1 MIVRI
6 ERSETLNL
14 RFILACRLNWVFR
27 RKNGIDRIEK
37 SPDDDSQQD
46 NYYDRRSVR
55 LRSCISCANTV
66 VYGAC
71 EVLPCLTL
79 TFETIDKT
87 RPQEFS
93 REVRHA
99 PSTNDKPERRAVSK
113 EEARCYDEI
122 IRGQID
128 VVKRA
133 VPFFSSHREYA
144 EKSMPLSRTYARNR
158 PRRSSRT
165 RNSLENSD

>member
-1 MIVRI
+1 MTHNRI
-6 ERSETLNL
+6 IITTDVPRD
-14 RFILACRLNWVFR
+14 C
-27 RKNGIDRIEK
+27 DRV
-37 SPDDDSQQD
+37 SPARAPS
-46 NYYDRRSVR
+46 RTGHR
-55 LRSCISCANTV
+55 
-66 VYGAC
+66 

-113 EEARCYDEI
+113 EEARYYDEI

-144 EKSMPLSRTYARNR
+144 EKSMPLSRTYARNLIVPYER
-158 PRRSSRT
+158 LT
-165 RNSLENSD
+165 